1 MLVNSL
7 IIGLITYAAAV
18 IYNLLI
24 RRSLEVVFYL
34 GLKFLVY
41 TTLMTLFLQ
50 LSYFLIKNYDSEAD
64 IEPEANPG
72 QNEESLSEPEP
83 NETGE
88 EVEAEQDFA
97 ESAVENE
104 FESEDFSA
112 FNPEEFDYQQNNN

>member
-7 IIGLITYAAAV
+7 IMGLITYTAAV

-24 RRSLEVVFYL
+24 RRSLETVFFL
-34 GLKFLVY
+34 GIKFLIY

-50 LSYFLIKNYDSEAD
+50 LSYLLIKSFGSEA
-64 IEPEANPG
+64 EAENNISQKEELVSEG
-72 QNEESLSEPEP
+72 EQKETEEGREESQESM
-83 NETGE
+83 
-88 EVEAEQDFA
+88 

-104 FESEDFSA
+104 FESEEFSA

>member
-1 MLVNSL
+1 MVVNSL

-18 IYNLLI
+18 IYNLSI

-34 GLKFLVY
+34 GLKFLIY

-50 LSYFLIKNYDSEAD
+50 LSYFLIKNYGSEAEF
-64 IEPEANPG
+64 EPEADQTQKEEAVSEAE
-72 QNEESLSEPEP
+72 QNK
-83 NETGE
+83 TGE

-97 ESAVENE
+97 ESAVEND
-104 FESEDFSA
+104 FENEDFSA

>member
-1 MLVNSL
+1 MVVNSL

-18 IYNLLI
+18 IYNLSI

-34 GLKFLVY
+34 GLKFLIY

-50 LSYFLIKNYDSEAD
+50 LSYFLIKNYGSEAEF
-64 IEPEANPG
+64 EPEADQG
-72 QNEESLSEPEP
+72 QKEEAVSEAEQ